1 MLNNHYP
8 LFCQSIDGGERGIFA
23 SVNRFNSMLHPKGTW
38 VTLLVALLAN
48 ACVTDHR
55 DPTLQQENPATFRE
69 IANVDLGGVA
79 SAEIAAYDPLSKRL
93 FVVNNESTAKVEV
106 LDLAAYPTVTK
117 LTPIDVSALGG
128 VANSVA
134 VSGGKL
140 AIALEATN
148 KQANGSVLVI
158 NTSTL
163 AVIQQITVGALP
175 DMVTFSPDGTY
186 IVTANE
192 GEPNASYTTD
202 PAGSVSIINTTDGY
216 SVRTLGFESFTGSL
230 PQLAAGGFRVF
241 GPNASLAQDIEPE
254 YVTIAPDSKKAWVT
268 LQENNGIAEVDLVSG
283 VITHI
288 YPLGTKDYNLSQHAI
303 DPSDRDTKISL
314 APWPVQS
321 FYLPDAIAHFTAAGG
336 GYLITANE
344 GDAREYSAF
353 DEQVRVGSLTLD
365 PARFPN
371 AASLKQNTALG
382 RLRVT
387 RTAGNTNGVYQTLY
401 GFGSRGFSIYSA
413 ATGERVYD
421 SDKSLEE
428 RVIAANLYD
437 DERSDDKGVEVEGV
451 TVGIVNGKPIAFVG
465 MERADAVAVY
475 DVSDPKSPQFLQL
488 FKTGDAPEGVLF
500 VPAQQSP
507 NGRSLLIVSSEEDG
521 TVRLYQPDTI

>member
-1 MLNNHYP
+1 
-8 LFCQSIDGGERGIFA
+8 
-23 SVNRFNSMLHPKGTW
+23 MLHLRG
-38 VTLLVALLAN
+38 LLVTIGIPLLLN
-48 ACVTDHR
+48 ACITDHR
-55 DPTLQQENPATFRE
+55 DPALQQENPATFRE

-79 SAEIAAYDPLSKRL
+79 SAEIAAYDPISKRV
-93 FVVNNESTAKVEV
+93 FVVNNESAAKVDV
-106 LDLAAYPTVTK
+106 LDLTAYPAVTR
-117 LTPIDVSALGG
+117 LAPINVSALGG

-148 KQANGSVLVI
+148 KQANGSVLVF

-163 AVIQQITVGALP
+163 ALIQQVTVGALP

-186 IVTANE
+186 IMTANE
-192 GEPNASYTTD
+192 GEPNATYTTD
-202 PAGSVSIINTTDGY
+202 PIGSVSIINTTDGY
-216 SVRTLGFESFTGSL
+216 SVRTLSFESFTASL
-230 PQLAAGGFRVF
+230 PQLAAGGFRVY

-254 YVTIAPDSKKAWVT
+254 YVTMSPDSKKAWVT
-268 LQENNGIAEVDLVSG
+268 LQENNGIAEVDLVAG
-283 VITHI
+283 VIVRI
-288 YPLGTKDYNLSQHAI
+288 YPLGTKDYSLPQHAI
-303 DPSDRDTKISL
+303 DPSDRDSKISL
-314 APWPVQS
+314 APWPVKS

-344 GDAREYSAF
+344 GDAREYTAF

-365 PARFPN
+365 PAKFPN
-371 AASLKQNTALG
+371 AASLKQTASLG

-387 RTAGNTNGVYQTLY
+387 RTAGNTNGVYETLY
-401 GFGSRGFSIYSA
+401 GFGGRGFSIYSA

-437 DERSDDKGVEVEGV
+437 DDRSDDKGVEAEGV
-451 TVGIVNGKPIAFVG
+451 TVGLINGKPIAFVG

-475 DVSDPKSPQFLQL
+475 DVSDPKSPRFLQL

-500 VPAQQSP
+500 VSAQHSP

-521 TVRLYQPDTI
+521 TVRMYQPDTL

>member
-1 MLNNHYP
+1 
-8 LFCQSIDGGERGIFA
+8 
-23 SVNRFNSMLHPKGTW
+23 MLHLRG
-38 VTLLVALLAN
+38 LLVTIGIPLLLN
-48 ACVTDHR
+48 ACITDHR
-55 DPTLQQENPATFRE
+55 DPALQQENPATFRE
-69 IANVDLGGVA
+69 IANFDLGGVA
-79 SAEIAAYDPLSKRL
+79 SAEIAAYDPISKRV
-93 FVVNNESTAKVEV
+93 FVVNNESTAKVDV
-106 LDLAAYPTVTK
+106 LDLTAYPTVTR
-117 LTPIDVSALGG
+117 LDPINVSALGG

-148 KQANGSVLVI
+148 KQANGSVLVF

-163 AVIQQITVGALP
+163 AMIQQVTVGALP

-186 IVTANE
+186 IMTANE
-192 GEPNASYTTD
+192 GEPNATYTTD
-202 PAGSVSIINTTDGY
+202 PVGSVSIINTTDGY
-216 SVRTLGFESFTGSL
+216 SVRTLSFESFTASL
-230 PQLAAGGFRVF
+230 PQLASGGFRVY

-254 YVTIAPDSKKAWVT
+254 YVTISPDSKKAWVT
-268 LQENNGIAEVDLVSG
+268 LQENNGIAEVDLVAG
-283 VITHI
+283 VIVRI
-288 YPLGTKDYNLSQHAI
+288 YPLGTKDYNLPQYAI
-303 DPSDRDTKISL
+303 DPSDRDSKISL
-314 APWPVQS
+314 APWPVKS

-344 GDAREYSAF
+344 GDAREYTAF

-365 PARFPN
+365 PAKFPN
-371 AASLKQNTALG
+371 AASLKQNASLG

-387 RTAGNTNGVYQTLY
+387 RTAGNTNGVYETLY
-401 GFGSRGFSIYSA
+401 GFGGRGFSIYSA

-437 DERSDDKGVEVEGV
+437 DDRSEDKGVEAEGV
-451 TVGIVNGKPIAFVG
+451 TVGLINGKPIAFVG

-500 VPAQQSP
+500 VSAKDSP

-521 TVRLYQPDTI
+521 TVRMYQPDTL